1 MVLAVWA
8 GSKAIKGMVQA
19 LNIAYNERETRGFI
33 KQQAVYLSL
42 TLAAVLTGVLAILL
56 IAVIPAVVDYLPI
69 PEQAKSV
76 VVWLRWPVL
85 LLIGMVAI
93 ATIYRFGPAREK
105 AKWKWV
111 TWGAGAATILWLI
124 ASALFS
130 LYVTN
135 FGNFNETYGSLGAVV
150 VLMMWLYLTA
160 FLVLMGAEV
169 DSEMELQTQ
178 RDTTDGE
185 TKPMGSRGAFVA
197 DHVARDP

>member
-1 MVLAVWA
+1 M
-8 GSKAIKGMVQA
+8 
-19 LNIAYNERETRGFI
+19 
-33 KQQAVYLSL
+33 
-42 TLAAVLTGVLAILL
+42 
-56 IAVIPAVVDYLPI
+56 
-69 PEQAKSV
+69 
-76 VVWLRWPVL
+76 
-85 LLIGMVAI
+85 
-93 ATIYRFGPAREK
+93 
-105 AKWKWV
+105 